1 MLVLAPFTA
10 AAAVAWIHPGPGP
23 PGHSKLGGVTQPAGP
38 QTTPE
43 LDGVRV
49 LVTGGTS
56 GLGFAMSRA
65 LAEAGARVILT
76 GRTEQRVQEAAR
88 RIGDLV
94 TGLVMDVRD
103 EQSVSASVESA
114 LRALGGGIDVLVNN
128 AGIGMRTV
136 NPNFM
141 TDPMGF
147 WQVSPDGFRDLLATN
162 VVGYFLVARA
172 VVPHMLQA
180 GHGKIVNISVNES
193 TMRRRGFTPYGPS
206 RAATDAL
213 SHIMAADLAG
223 TGIDVNL
230 LLPGG
235 ATRTGMTPDS
245 APEGVQAAWLD
256 PAIMGPPVCWL
267 ASRASDGLTDQR
279 IAATEFAGHGPALPL
294 DLDQEYPAVGDA
306 EGGGDRH
313 RARQPV
319 QAAEADGDRG
329 HGPHDGEGRG
339 DDGWPEVAEA
349 PQERVRPFLLP
360 ASHAPDDQPEQP
372 RGQDGLTGAEAR
384 IRQARELD
392 EQPPRQRIGEERQ
405 GLDGPARQRLVAQDR
420 VEVEGDRD
428 ERQAQQG
435 ARRASERTGEVVPPR
450 RVVRH
455 CRSSCRWRTG
465 HRQRRRYSVCG
476 TGGETS
482 G

>member
-1 MLVLAPFTA
+1 LRHGKV
-10 AAAVAWIHPGPGP
+10 GR
-23 PGHSKLGGVTQPAGP
+23 VTQPP
-38 QTTPE
+38 DRDTTPE
-43 LDGVRV
+43 LEGVRV

-65 LAEAGARVILT
+65 LAEAGARVVLT
-76 GRTEQRVQEAAR
+76 GRTEQRVRDAAR

-103 EQSVSASVESA
+103 EPSVSASVDSA
-114 LRALGGGIDVLVNN
+114 LRALGGIDVLVNN

-136 NPNFM
+136 NPHFM

-147 WQVSPDGFRDLLATN
+147 WQVSPDAFRDLLATN

-180 GHGKIVNISVNES
+180 GRGKIVNISVNES

-245 APEGVQAAWLD
+245 APEDVRAAWLD

-279 IAATEFAGHGPALPL
+279 IVAT
-294 DLDQEYPAVGDA
+294 DQLL
-306 EGGGDRH
+306 
-313 RARQPV
+313 
-319 QAAEADGDRG
+319 RG
-329 HGPHDGEGRG
+329 LSR
-339 DDGWPEVAEA
+339 
-349 PQERVRPFLLP
+349 
-360 ASHAPDDQPEQP
+360 
-372 RGQDGLTGAEAR
+372 
-384 IRQARELD
+384 
-392 EQPPRQRIGEERQ
+392 
-405 GLDGPARQRLVAQDR
+405 
-420 VEVEGDRD
+420 RD
-428 ERQAQQG
+428 
-435 ARRASERTGEVVPPR
+435 
-450 RVVRH
+450 
-455 CRSSCRWRTG
+455 
-465 HRQRRRYSVCG
+465 
-476 TGGETS
+476 
-482 G
+482 